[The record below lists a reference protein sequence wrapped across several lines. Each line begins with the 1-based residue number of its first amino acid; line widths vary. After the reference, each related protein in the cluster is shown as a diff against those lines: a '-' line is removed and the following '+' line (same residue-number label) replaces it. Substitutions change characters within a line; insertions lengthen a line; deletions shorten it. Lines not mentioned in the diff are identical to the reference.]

1 MVEELYEFRD
11 HFFEN
16 YPIEL
21 ANEKPRMVQD
31 KLEEC
36 LKAMDRLE
44 IHTNSPRYSQ
54 SDESTDSTC
63 NFQRDSTSLSPEH
76 ICKDNF
82 ERSKRDESKECSAIN
97 GIFDNK
103 NDGNQ
108 NNIGVRGEYDNNDA
122 IDEKAQT
129 LYLRGRALNVTTNHN
144 PESERLLSKSVKL
157 EPSFVEAW
165 NELGESYWKRED
177 VDNARICF
185 EGALSHRENKVS
197 LRKLSIVLR
206 QKSAGLSP
214 EERLRAIETGL
225 SKAREAVQLDTMDG
239 ISWSI
244 LGNAYLAHFFSV
256 SQNPRTLRQA
266 MSAYKQAEKDVVAKS
281 SPELHYNKAI
291 ALKYEEDYAGSLQ
304 GFAKAHALDP
314 SWQSASK
321 QEAALMKSLL
331 DIQQLLECK
340 GKLKN
345 KKFQLLVNSIG
356 PSPSTSNSKPGPDQ
370 TAPNKHLGP
379 FVNSIVAASSGK
391 GSKGYSQI
399 DFVDLIEDTPASAS
413 GDGSSSK
420 CNNEAKVVLGKV
432 ICSVH
437 SEESVPFTFCMTDRR
452 GHCVAVNLYNLAP
465 GKGVII
471 GDSVAIA
478 EPNFRR
484 IKIMHKGQVTGYY
497 NHCHNG
503 GGGDFYFYFLFN
515 NNNKKIK

>member
-1 MVEELYEFRD
+1 MILFQCNKYIDLQLLVDELYEFRD

-21 ANEKPRMVQD
+21 ANERPQMLEEKLKDCIKAID
-31 KLEEC
+31 KLEIKSKTLYSAPDEC
-36 LKAMDRLE
+36 GDNDHLGTLDQDGDRIDSYNSQDS
-44 IHTNSPRYSQ
+44 IH
-54 SDESTDSTC
+54 
-63 NFQRDSTSLSPEH
+63 
-76 ICKDNF
+76 
-82 ERSKRDESKECSAIN
+82 
-97 GIFDNK
+97 
-103 NDGNQ
+103 
-108 NNIGVRGEYDNNDA
+108 
-122 IDEKAQT
+122 EKARA
-129 LYLRGRALNVTTNHN
+129 LYLRGRALNVTTKHDA
-144 PESERLLSKSVKL
+144 ESERLLSKSVKL

-185 EGALSHRENKVS
+185 EGALSHRENKIS

-206 QKSAGLSP
+206 QKSSSLPA
-214 EERLRAIETGL
+214 EERLRAIEAGL
-225 SKAREAVQLDTMDG
+225 SKARESVQLDTADG

-291 ALKYEEDYAGSLQ
+291 ALKYEEDYSGSLE
-304 GFAKAHALDP
+304 GFAKAFALDP
-314 SWQSASK
+314 SWKSA
-321 QEAALMKSLL
+321 QEQEESLMKSLL
-331 DIQQLLECK
+331 DVQHLLECK

-345 KKFQLLVNSIG
+345 KKFNTLINDLG
-356 PSPSTSNSKPGPDQ
+356 PPPSSESTI
-370 TAPNKHLGP
+370 PNKHLGP
-379 FVNSIVAASSGK
+379 LVNSVVAANQGK

-399 DFVDLIEDTPASAS
+399 DFADLVEDTLSSNS
-413 GDGSSSK
+413 GDNNIKS
-420 CNNEAKVVLGKV
+420 NNEGKVILGKV

-437 SEESVPFTFCMTDRR
+437 SEQSVPFIFCMTDRK

-478 EPNFRR
+478 EPNFR
-484 IKIMHKGQVTGYY
+484 KINIEHKGQVIWVFIYPMFCKFFPL
-497 NHCHNG
+497 NVLRSPN
-503 GGGDFYFYFLFN
+503 
-515 NNNKKIK
+515 IQSII

>member
-1 MVEELYEFRD
+1 VLVDELYQYRD

-21 ANEKPRMVQD
+21 ANERPRMLEN
-31 KLEEC
+31 KLKEC
-36 LKAMDRLE
+36 IKGIDRLE
-44 IHTNSPRYSQ
+44 IQSQ
-54 SDESTDSTC
+54 FPLSSQPDESGDAGIQQPSFHPSFEPSSDSSIKSEAVEVGLSNC
-63 NFQRDSTSLSPEH
+63 SL
-76 ICKDNF
+76 I
-82 ERSKRDESKECSAIN
+82 
-97 GIFDNK
+97 
-103 NDGNQ
+103 NQ
-108 NNIGVRGEYDNNDA
+108 NADTRDQDIQRINYNIDHYESQNS
-122 IDEKAQT
+122 IHEKARA
-129 LYLRGRALNVTTNHN
+129 LYLRGRALNVTTKHD

-185 EGALSHRENKVS
+185 EGALSHRENKIS

-206 QKSAGLSP
+206 QKSSSLP
-214 EERLRAIETGL
+214 DEERLRAIEAGL
-225 SKAREAVQLDTMDG
+225 TKAREAVQLDTADG

-291 ALKYEEDYAGSLQ
+291 ALKYEEEYNGSLE
-304 GFAKAHALDP
+304 GFAKAYALDP
-314 SWQSASK
+314 SWQSARE
-321 QEAALMKSLL
+321 QEGSLMKSLL
-331 DIQQLLECK
+331 DVQHLIECK

-345 KKFQLLVNSIG
+345 KKFNLLVSSLG
-356 PSPSTSNSKPGPDQ
+356 PPASSTDSNI
-370 TAPNKHLGP
+370 PNKQLGP
-379 FVNSIVAASSGK
+379 FVNSMVAATQGK
-391 GSKGYSQI
+391 GSKGYTQI
-399 DFVDLIEDTPASAS
+399 DFADLLEDTYANTS
-413 GDGSSSK
+413 GDGSAAK
-420 CNNEAKVVLGKV
+420 GNNEGKVIIGKV

-437 SEESVPFTFCMTDRR
+437 SEQSVPFTFCMTDRQ

-478 EPNFRR
+478 EPNFRKINIAH
-484 IKIMHKGQVTGYY
+484 IKQVTITI
-497 NHCHNG
+497 CTK
-503 GGGDFYFYFLFN
+503 
-515 NNNKKIK
+515 KKIII